1 MSTVDEWRLLSK
13 DLMNLRVANFLEMM
27 KMDVIQKMSDG
38 ESRCGINDDA
48 SKFIALSSSEKSGAG
63 IGWFRCICK
72 IDNKF
77 LKILESNGFHLVSY
91 IYDGDYVTDYKK
103 INANETFELNQSGYE
118 LSLAW

>member
-1 MSTVDEWRLLSK
+1 MSTADEWRLLSK
-13 DLMNLRVANFLEMM
+13 DLMNLRVTNFLEMM

-38 ESRCGINDDA
+38 ESRCAINDDA
-48 SKFIALSSSEKSGAG
+48 SEFIALSSTEQSGSG
-63 IGWFRCICK
+63 LGWFRSKCK

-77 LKILESNGFHLVSY
+77 LKILESNGFHLVSW
-91 IYDGDYVTDYKK
+91 IYDGDYVIDYKK